1 MAVAVKN
8 TQDTKTRPR
17 SRLLSA
23 SLVGAVFILGSLAA
37 VLYGVPQL
45 WAGGVTPW
53 LEPALGSFVN
63 VALRFLVQV
72 AAGVGLY
79 VFGLSLAGPNPPK
92 GLRAGMVMVIS
103 AAFAVFFLTRAA
115 GLILQNHIATGIDPT
130 VGLTITAIVGVA
142 LVFLCYRWF
151 TRAGTER
158 WLVGVEEA
166 GWFHTQPYKRTQG
179 VRTRRL
185 TLLGILILAGTGI
198 YTLMLS
204 LNSGPR
210 DWVLALPFTDQKL
223 TLLPDMRYTLPLLL
237 AAVSVWFAYRVVN
250 YPVFADFLVA
260 TEAEM
265 NKVTWTT
272 RKKLFQ
278 DTVVVLVMVFIL
290 TVFLF
295 IADQFFAF
303 ALSRQSVGVLPQAK
317 EISAEEKAAKLTP
330 EKQEW

>member
-8 TQDTKTRPR
+8 AQDTKAR
-17 SRLLSA
+17 SQNRLLTA
-23 SLVGAVFILGSLAA
+23 SLVGAVYILGSVAA

-53 LEPALGSFVN
+53 LEPALGSFIN
-63 VALRFLVQV
+63 VALRLIVQV

-79 VFGLSLAGPNPPK
+79 VFGLSLAGANPPK
-92 GLRAGMVMVIS
+92 GLRAGMFMVIS
-103 AAFAVFFLTRAA
+103 AAFTVFFLTRAA
-115 GLILQNHIATGIDPT
+115 GLVLQNHIWTDVDPT
-130 VGLTITAIVGVA
+130 VGLVVTAIVAVV
-142 LVFLCYRWF
+142 LVFLIYRWF
-151 TRAGTER
+151 TGAGFGR
-158 WLVGVEEA
+158 WLVGCEEA
-166 GWFHTQPYKRTQG
+166 GWFDTRPYKRTQG

-185 TLLGILILAGTGI
+185 TMLGILILAATGI
-198 YTLMLS
+198 WTLMPT
-204 LNSGPR
+204 LNTGPR
-210 DWVLALPFTDQKL
+210 DWVLRLPFTDQTI
-223 TLLPDMRYTLPLLL
+223 TLLPDLRYTLPLLL
-237 AAVSVWFAYRVVN
+237 GAVSVWFAYRAVN

-295 IADQFFAF
+295 VADQFFAF

-317 EISAEEKAAKLTP
+317 QISAEEKAAKLTP
-330 EKQEW
+330 EKQDW